1 MNDFTAQQY
10 DTKMKNDSFDKV
22 KWESY
27 TQTSFF
33 IPPSFFFFFWSRQ
46 DFSPFTS
53 YLQKS
58 EYSPKNRNSFK
69 SQRHDKCYQFAELI

>member
-33 IPPSFFFFFWSRQ
+33 IPPSFFFFLEQTGF
-46 DFSPFTS
+46 FTFH
-53 YLQKS
+53 LI
-58 EYSPKNRNSFK
+58 SPKK
-69 SQRHDKCYQFAELI
+69 

>member
-33 IPPSFFFFFWSRQ
+33 IPPSFFFFFGADRI
-46 DFSPFTS
+46 FHLSPHISKKVSIHQRTETPS
-53 YLQKS
+53 KAKGMINAINLQ
-58 EYSPKNRNSFK
+58 N
-69 SQRHDKCYQFAELI
+69 